1 MDSLIYVEYF
11 IEALHYI
18 YFVPMQKHIFCKV
31 VQFATK
37 KSQLS
42 HYLENT
48 NRIHAQV
55 LPPQYIS
62 DSVLCASFSSTY
74 SILESS
80 FIESLVQV
88 KVSGF
93 LTFHIEVVVA
103 VYLRSDSLF
112 CYQSLVPENHPQ
124 QIVIVWFLCVEVL
137 FSFCLRILVAY
148 GFVLVLL
155 FYFCSFVFHLIS
167 E

>member
-1 MDSLIYVEYF
+1 MLNISLR
-11 IEALHYI
+11 HYI
-18 YFVPMQKHIFCKV
+18 IFILFQCRSIFCTV

-37 KSQLS
+37 KSQFS
-42 HYLENT
+42 RYLENT

-62 DSVLCASFSSTY
+62 DSVLCDSFSSTY

-80 FIESLVQV
+80 FLLVQV

-93 LTFHIEVVVA
+93 LTFHVEVVVA

-112 CYQSLVPENHPQ
+112 CYWSLVPENQPQ
-124 QIVIVWFLCVEVL
+124 QIVNVWFLCVD
-137 FSFCLRILVAY
+137 
-148 GFVLVLL
+148 VLL
-155 FYFCSFVFHLIS
+155 LFA
-167 E
+167 